1 MSHNTPFNTLVG
13 HFSERH
19 DEHETAMVQAVDVLD
34 TIKQAGLV
42 IVPTDVIAVLAI
54 VISSDGA
61 SIYQLQDLL
70 KTFGLAEIV
79 AYDPAVHTGDVLPDT
94 MPGDSYL
101 KYSDAL
107 SAVIR
112 LAKPHVTGR
121 VH

>member
-42 IVPTDVIAVLAI
+42 IVPADVIAVLAI

-70 KTFGLAEIV
+70 KTF
-79 AYDPAVHTGDVLPDT
+79 GDVLPDT